1 MGYELLTRS
10 LISEPGKGGFTKRRI
25 CAAFM
30 TSMYESIV
38 VKFS

>member
-1 MGYELLTRS
+1 MGYKLLTGS

-25 CAAFM
+25 CAAMM
-30 TSMYESIV
+30 TSMDEGLF